1 MNELKYD
8 LARAAGVCA
17 VLIGLF
23 CLYLAAGSVQDE
35 TRVKQSAKAYLGK
48 LVDRM
53 VESQPEAGQYR
64 RPEARLGSIQLSES
78 HARVRARI
86 DGRVA
91 VTLLLQ
97 KAPKS
102 GRWSVMGVESLDAP
116 QDSPTDGESLVNE
129 QRAGEEEVPV
139 EAVLRTA
146 FNGREGISIQRY

>member
-35 TRVKQSAKAYLGK
+35 TRVKQSAQAYLGK

-64 RPEARLGSIQLSES
+64 RPEARLGSIQLSDS

-97 KAPKS
+97 KAPRS
-102 GRWSVMGVESLDAP
+102 GRWRVMGVESLDAP
-116 QDSPTDGESLVNE
+116 EDNAAVSESLACE
-129 QRAGEEEVPV
+129 QGTAEELPV
-139 EAVLRTA
+139 EAELRTA
-146 FNGREGISIQRY
+146 FDGREGIAIQRY